1 MDDLAMPFPQATAL
15 VGKKSVLY
23 TDTKGFRGQACMAVA
38 DDSLGAAGA
47 VDWANEVIPDVLP
60 LNEDEALP
68 LSAEDISEVSN
79 PLRGQLVPCNL

>member
-1 MDDLAMPFPQATAL
+1 MPFPTSDGAVVKKMGVGAL
-15 VGKKSVLY
+15 HRHEGIPRSA
-23 TDTKGFRGQACMAVA
+23 RMAVA